1 MLSILYLTMFIFICF
16 KMQSNKISLKQVFHF
31 FKIAF
36 TGKEEEFT
44 TGSIR
49 RAVFMLAIPMILEML
64 MESIFALVD
73 ILFVSRVSVNAVATI
88 GLTES
93 VITLVYAIA
102 IGLSMAA
109 TAIVA
114 RRVGENDIEG
124 ASKAAV
130 QVIFLGIFVAFI
142 ISIIGI
148 LYPKE
153 ILALMGAEPD
163 LIAEGYGYTQIMLG
177 GNLTIML
184 LFLIN
189 AIFRGAGNASVAMWA
204 LILSNGI
211 NIILDPIFIFGLG
224 PIQAYG
230 VEGAA
235 IATTLGRGIAVIF
248 QLVILFKGHSKIKI
262 AITDLVFRLKVMFNL
277 IKVSLG
283 GIGQFLI
290 GTSSWVFLMR
300 IMSEFGSEVLAGYTI
315 AIRVMMFT
323 MMPAWGLS
331 NAAATLVGQNLG
343 ANKPDRAELS
353 VWKTGRYSAVFMG
366 LVSIVYIVFAPQIIT
381 LFNTTADVIKYGSL
395 CLRILASGYIFY
407 GYGMV
412 VINAFN
418 GAGDTKTPTYINFV
432 CFWLLQLPLAYFM
445 ALTLDLGPIGVFWA
459 ITIAEVLI
467 AIVAI
472 ILFKRGTWKT
482 IKV

>member
-1 MLSILYLTMFIFICF
+1 MSA
-16 KMQSNKISLKQVFHF
+16 NKISFKQY
-31 FKIAF
+31 FKYFKEAVS
-36 TGKEEEFT
+36 GKEQEYT
-44 TGSIR
+44 SGSIR
-49 RAVFMLAIPMILEML
+49 RAVFMLSIPMILEML

-73 ILFVSRVSVNAVATI
+73 ILYVSKVSVNAVATI

-93 VITLVYAIA
+93 VITLVYALA
-102 IGLSMAA
+102 MGLSMAA

-114 RRVGENDIEG
+114 RRVGEKDVKG
-124 ASKAAV
+124 AAQAAV
-130 QVIFLGIFVAFI
+130 QVVILGILVSLV
-142 ISIIGI
+142 ISVFGI

-163 LIAEGYGYTQIMLG
+163 LIAEGYGYTQILMG
-177 GNLTIML
+177 GNITIML

-204 LILSNGI
+204 LVLSNLL
-211 NIILDPIFIFGLG
+211 NIILDPIFIFGFG
-224 PIQAYG
+224 PIPAYG

-235 IATTLGRGIAVIF
+235 IATTIGRGTAVIF
-248 QLVILFKGHSKIKI
+248 QLIILFKGYSIIKI
-262 AITDLVFRLKVMFNL
+262 SIKDLVVKTAIMFNL

-315 AIRVMMFT
+315 AIRVMVFT
-323 MMPAWGLS
+323 LMPAWGLS

-343 ANKPDRAELS
+343 AQRPDRAEES
-353 VWKTGRYSAVFMG
+353 VWKTGKYSAYFMG
-366 LVSIVYIVFAPQIIT
+366 FVSVVYLVFAPQIIMF
-381 LFNTTADVIKYGSL
+381 FNTTPDVVANGSL
-395 CLRILASGYIFY
+395 CLRIIAAGYIFY

-412 VINAFN
+412 MINAFN

-432 CFWLLQLPLAYFM
+432 CFWLFQLPFAYLIAISLNF
-445 ALTLDLGPIGVFWA
+445 GPVGVFTA
-459 ITIAEVLI
+459 ITVTEVII

-472 ILFKRGTWKT
+472 ILFKKGKWKT
-482 IKV
+482 IQL